1 MQKAVLV
8 ILWMAM
14 LGSEVTH
21 TFSKTF
27 AEAVVDGGNLVL
39 SSGARVTQ
47 MTHQTVLGQWKAYLR

>member
-1 MQKAVLV
+1 
-8 ILWMAM
+8 MAM